1 MLKLSGNSDK
11 IVFTMNSSFINFAPY
26 EDFFPLKLG
35 FKRKRKHEEA
45 IHLLGF
51 SDRIQR
57 IENTG
62 QKS

>member
-1 MLKLSGNSDK
+1 
-11 IVFTMNSSFINFAPY
+11 MNSSFINFAPY